1 MRRLAVHGYDVWG
14 LLGEGG
20 MSEVWLAKHEVLA
33 IPVVIKTLK
42 RTLHASDT
50 QAAAARIL
58 SEARLMARVSS
69 PRIVRALDAGRLP
82 AGDDGFAPPFLVQ
95 EYVDGLDLAELD
107 GRRRASLGVGL
118 PLWLVCHVMR
128 EVCMGLR
135 KAHQAGVIHRDL
147 KPSNVFGDPEMGIR
161 LGDFGIAVAHDS
173 GTPPETAGTLP
184 FMAPEQLRHD
194 EIGRHTDVW
203 GAGATACDLRYGHPP
218 FKSVGDVLDPEIGP
232 RLPPPP
238 SPAEA
243 YFQDVLRRMLA
254 KDTSQRPRDILAPLS
269 HFTMLAKALE
279 PPVPTATRVGPSALV
294 LGGRGDSPRVGHVR
308 VDFVVGDIATAEADA
323 IVSSANFEL
332 RMRSG
337 VGEALR
343 LRGGDAIE
351 EEAMA
356 GGQQALGSCI
366 RTNPGRLATK
376 NVFHA
381 VSAWNEVSCVGRAFT
396 RALLLA
402 EEHGCASLAA
412 PALGTGA
419 GRVSLEACAS
429 AMMTTLRFYMMLGG
443 TRIRA
448 LTIWLDSEQKR
459 RVYQDVAE
467 EVLGQHD
474 ARHAGMFDVGLP
486 DDERMPRADGAT
498 FLDPRRG

>member
-1 MRRLAVHGYDVWG
+1 MRRLGVPGYDVWG

-42 RTLHASDT
+42 KALRAGDT

-69 PRIVRALDAGRLP
+69 PRIVRALDAGRL
-82 AGDDGFAPPFLVQ
+82 AAEEDGFAQPFLVQ

-107 GRRRASLGVGL
+107 RRRRASLGVGL

-128 EVCMGLR
+128 EVCTGVR
-135 KAHQAGVIHRDL
+135 AAHQAGVIHRDL

-161 LGDFGIAVAHDS
+161 LGDFGIAVARDA
-173 GTPPETAGTLP
+173 GTPPESAGTLP
-184 FMAPEQLRHD
+184 FMAPEQLRNG

-218 FKSVGDVLDPEIGP
+218 FKSVGEVLDADAAP
-232 RLPPPP
+232 RLPPPS

-243 YFQDVLRRMLA
+243 YFQDVIRRMLN
-254 KDTSQRPRDILAPLS
+254 KDTGERPRDILAPLS

-279 PPVPTATRVGPSALV
+279 PPVPTATRVGPCALV

-308 VDFVVGDIATAEADA
+308 IDFVIGDIATAEADA

-343 LRGGDAIE
+343 LRGGDEIE
-351 EEAMA
+351 QEAMA

-366 RTNPGRLATK
+366 RTRPGRLATK

-381 VSAWNEVSCVGRAFT
+381 VSAWNEVSCVGRAFA

-419 GRVSLEACAS
+419 ARVSVEACAS

-443 TRIRA
+443 TRLREI
-448 LTIWLDSEQKR
+448 TIWLDSEPKR
-459 RVYQDVAE
+459 CIYQDMAE
-467 EVLGQHD
+467 EILCQNDG
-474 ARHAGMFDVGLP
+474 RYAGLLDVGLP
-486 DDERMPRADGAT
+486 DEERMPSADGAT
-498 FLDPRRG
+498 FLDPRRS